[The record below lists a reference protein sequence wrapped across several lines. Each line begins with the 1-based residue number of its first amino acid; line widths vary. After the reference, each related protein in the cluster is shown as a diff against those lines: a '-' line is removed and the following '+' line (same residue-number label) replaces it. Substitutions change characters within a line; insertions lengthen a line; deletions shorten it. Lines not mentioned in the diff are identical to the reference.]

1 MELRQLRTFTMAAEL
16 QSFTRA
22 AEAMSV
28 TQPAVSQQI
37 RMLEHELGTALFERR
52 GRGVALNDAGWHLY
66 EYARKA
72 LDILDQA
79 SREMGAT
86 ISIVTGTIRIAS
98 CTVASETFLPEV
110 LAAFRRSYPDVLE
123 SVNVSDTAQATRAVE
138 TGAVDVGFVVVP
150 P

>member
-52 GRGVALNDAGWHLY
+52 GRGVALNDAGWHMY

-79 SREMGAT
+79 SREMGDKT
-86 ISIVTGTIRIAS
+86 NIVSGTIQIAS
-98 CTVASETFLPEV
+98 CVNGGEKVQRWAVSGGRRDCVAP
-110 LAAFRRSYPDVLE
+110 R
-123 SVNVSDTAQATRAVE
+123 
-138 TGAVDVGFVVVP
+138 
-150 P
+150 